1 MYDDRVDRRYAGP
14 TEHTYSRTECPTAA
28 GNVVNDHRTRS
39 CGQYRKTNLDTL
51 ITKPLLVSDDPGTTR
66 RLGDR
71 PYPRLRFCIGADEKR
86 SRPCLPHPAG
96 DGGCRGEGLRT
107 WRDNVAQTYGSMQMR
122 FDREHAIKGTV

>member
-51 ITKPLLVSDDPGTTR
+51 ITKPLLVSDDPGTAR

-71 PYPRLRFCIGADEKR
+71 SYPRLRFRIGADEKR
-86 SRPCLPHPAG
+86 SPPRLPHPAG

-107 WRDNVAQTYGSMQMR
+107 WGNNITQAPGPM
-122 FDREHAIKGTV
+122 